1 MPKPNSIFGYLEGVA
16 AHKPKR
22 NLADHEKWTE
32 AILPADADVGP
43 MEGETSRRP
52 VWYVGV
58 AVSLLLLALGLRMA
72 QLQIVGGSHNLALA
86 DGNRTRTKVIRAPR
100 GIIYDRNHTILATN
114 QPSYDITVV
123 PQQLP
128 RDAGA
133 RSREYADLGSLLGVN
148 PADIQAK
155 AEAVCKSKQADC
167 LDTPIPQLAITD
179 IDRDHALLFDQDSQ
193 RFGGF
198 SLDVNPVRQYVD
210 NGVLAQLLGYTGRV
224 SADDLKDH
232 PDYGPTDYIGKT
244 GIEAQY
250 ESLLRGTDGGRQTEV
265 DASGRPVKVLAEKTP
280 QSGNSLVLSI
290 DEDLQQHLAQAL
302 QDAMNADGAA
312 HPTRAAGVAINPNT
326 GEVLA
331 LVSLPTY
338 DHNLFTKGIS
348 QADFTRLI
356 NDRAQPLFNKA
367 IGGTYPTGSIIKP
380 LVASAGL
387 QSGTLT
393 TARTINDIGYL
404 VVANENDPNAPHQ
417 QFHSYEPGGFGI
429 VNLFKAMTVSSN
441 VFFMAVG
448 GGYNGAI
455 GHIVGIGVD
464 RLTHYYRQF
473 GLGQKTGIDLPGESQ
488 GVVPDRAWKQKTLGE
503 PWYLG
508 DTYNISV
515 GQGNMQVTPL
525 QMAVAISSIANG
537 GKLIQPHVLDAVLD
551 SSGQV
556 VQKTQPQVIRQN
568 FIDPANLE
576 LVRQAMRDVVSQ
588 PGGTACC
595 FIEKQ
600 VPVHVAAKTGTAEN
614 GSSEAHAWFEAFA
627 PYEDP
632 QIVIVALV
640 EHGGEGGFVAA
651 PAVRQTLSWYFTQ
664 GAGKT
669 MGPRSF

>member
-1 MPKPNSIFGYLEGVA
+1 MAKPNSIFGYLEGVA
-16 AHKPKR
+16 SHKPKR
-22 NLADHEKWTE
+22 NLGDHEKWTE
-32 AILPADADVGP
+32 AILPADAEVGP

-52 VWYVGV
+52 LWYVG
-58 AVSLLLLALGLRMA
+58 AAIALLLVVLGLRMA

-100 GIIYDRNHTILATN
+100 GIIYDRNRTIIATN
-114 QPSYDITVV
+114 QPSYDVTVV

-128 RDAGA
+128 RNSKA
-133 RSREYADLGSLLGVN
+133 RSAEYSALGSLLGISA
-148 PADIQAK
+148 ADIQEK
-155 AEAVCKSKQADC
+155 AEAVCKNKQPDC
-167 LDTPIPQLAITD
+167 LDTPIPQLAVTD

-193 RFGGF
+193 NFAGF
-198 SLDVNPVRQYVD
+198 SLDVNPVRQYMD
-210 NGVLAQLLGYTGRV
+210 NGAAAQLLGYTGRV

-244 GIEAQY
+244 GLEAQY
-250 ESLLRGTDGGRQTEV
+250 ESLLRGADGGQQTEV
-265 DASGRPVKVLAEKTP
+265 DANGRPVKVLAQKTP
-280 QSGNSLVLSI
+280 RSGQSLVLSI
-290 DEDLQQHLAQAL
+290 DQDLQQHLAQAL

-331 LVSLPTY
+331 MVSLPTY
-338 DHNLFTKGIS
+338 DHNLFAKGIS

-387 QSGTLT
+387 QAGTLT
-393 TARTINDIGYL
+393 TSSTINDIGYL
-404 VVANENDPNAPHQ
+404 DVANENDPNAPHQ
-417 QFHSYEPGGFGI
+417 QFHSYEAGGFGP
-429 VNLFKAMTVSSN
+429 VSLFKAMAVSSN

-455 GHIVGIGVD
+455 GHIVGLGVD
-464 RLTHYYRQF
+464 RLTHYYRDF
-473 GLGQKTGIDLPGESQ
+473 GLGAKTGIDLPGESA
-488 GVVPDRAWKQKTLGE
+488 GLVPNRDWKKSTLGE

-537 GKLIQPHVLDAVLD
+537 GKLIQPHILDEVLDAN
-551 SSGQV
+551 GQV
-556 VQKTQPQVIRQN
+556 VKKVQPDIIRQN
-568 FIDPANLE
+568 FIDAANLAI
-576 LVRQAMRDVVSQ
+576 VRQAMRGVVST

-640 EHGGEGGFVAA
+640 EHGGEGGYVAA
-651 PAVRQTLSWYFTQ
+651 PAVRQTLAWYFTQ

>member
-1 MPKPNSIFGYLEGVA
+1 LARPKSIFGYLEGVA
-16 AHKPKR
+16 IHKPKR
-22 NLADHEKWTE
+22 NLADHERWTE
-32 AILPADADVGP
+32 AILPADADASA
-43 MEGETSRRP
+43 MEGETNRRP
-52 VWYVGV
+52 LWYVGV
-58 AVSLLLLALGLRMA
+58 AVGLLLVVLGLRMA

-128 RDAGA
+128 RSAAA
-133 RSREYADLGSLLGVN
+133 RGREYNALGNLLGVK
-148 PADIQAK
+148 PSDIQAK
-155 AEAVCKSKQADC
+155 AELVCSSKQPDC
-167 LDTPIPQLAITD
+167 LDTPVPQLAITD
-179 IDRDHALLFDQDSQ
+179 IDRDHALLFDQSSLS
-193 RFGGF
+193 FAGF
-198 SLDVNPVRQYVD
+198 SLDVNPVRQYMD

-224 SADDLKDH
+224 SSTDLEDH

-244 GIEAQY
+244 GVEDQY
-250 ESLLRGTDGGRQTEV
+250 ESLLRGTDGGQQTEV
-265 DASGRPVKVLAEKTP
+265 DASGRPVKVLADKTP
-280 QSGNSLVLSI
+280 QSGQSLVLSI
-290 DEDLQQHLAQAL
+290 DESLQEQLAKAL

-348 QADFTRLI
+348 QQDFTRLI
-356 NDRAQPLFNKA
+356 NDKAQPLFNKA

-387 QSGTLT
+387 QAGTLT
-393 TARTINDIGYL
+393 TSSTINDIGYL
-404 VVANENDPNAPHQ
+404 DVANENDPNAPHQ
-417 QFHSYEPGGFGI
+417 QFHSYEAGGFGA
-429 VNLFKAMTVSSN
+429 VNLFKAMAVSSN

-448 GGYNGAI
+448 GGYNGNI
-455 GHIVGIGVD
+455 GHIVGLGVD
-464 RLTHYYRQF
+464 RLTHYYKDF
-473 GLGQKTGIDLPGESQ
+473 GLGQKTGIDLPGESA
-488 GVVPDRAWKQKTLGE
+488 GLVPTRDWKKTTLNE
-503 PWYLG
+503 PWFLG

-537 GKLIQPHVLDAVLD
+537 GKLIQPHILD
-551 SSGQV
+551 SVLGPNGQV
-556 VQKTQPQVIRQN
+556 IKKVQPDITRQN
-568 FIDPANLE
+568 FIDADKLAI
-576 LVRQAMRDVVSQ
+576 VRQAMRGVVST

-595 FIEKQ
+595 LIEKQ

-614 GSSEAHAWFEAFA
+614 GSSQAHAWFEAFA

-669 MGPRSF
+669 IGPRSF

>member
-1 MPKPNSIFGYLEGVA
+1 MPRPNSLFGYLEGVA
-16 AHKPKR
+16 EHRPRR
-22 NLADHEKWTE
+22 NLADHEKWAE
-32 AILPADADVGP
+32 AILPADADAGP
-43 MEGETSRRP
+43 IEGQANRRP
-52 VWYVGV
+52 LWYLGGV
-58 AVSLLLLALGLRMA
+58 VVLLLAVLGLRMA
-72 QLQIVGGSHNLALA
+72 QLQLVGGSHNLALA

-100 GIIYDRNHTILATN
+100 GVIYDRNHSILATN

-128 RDAGA
+128 QSASA
-133 RSREYADLGSLLGVN
+133 RSREYARLGALLGVK

-155 AEAVCKSKQADC
+155 AEATCQTKQPDC
-167 LDTPIPQLAITD
+167 LDTPVPQLAITD
-179 IDRDHALLFDQDSQ
+179 IDRDHALLFDQDSLSYA
-193 RFGGF
+193 GF
-198 SLDVNPVRQYVD
+198 SLDVNPVRQYLD
-210 NGVLAQLLGYTGRV
+210 NGVLAQVLGYTGRV

-244 GIEAQY
+244 GLEAQY
-250 ESLLRGTDGGRQTEV
+250 ESLLRGTDGGQQTEV
-265 DASGRPVKVLAEKTP
+265 DASGRPVKVLAQKSP

-290 DEDLQQHLAQAL
+290 DDGLQQHLAQAL
-302 QDAMNADGAA
+302 QDAMNADAAA
-312 HPTRAAGVAINPNT
+312 HPTRAAGVAINPMT

-331 LVSLPTY
+331 MVSLPTY
-338 DHNLFTKGIS
+338 DHNLFAKGIS
-348 QADFTRLI
+348 QQDFTRLI

-387 QSGTLT
+387 LAGTLT
-393 TARTINDIGYL
+393 TSTTINDIGYL
-404 VVANENDPNAPHQ
+404 DVANENDPNAPHQ
-417 QFHSYEPGGFGI
+417 LFHSYEPGGFGV
-429 VNLFKAMTVSSN
+429 VNLFKAMAVSSN

-448 GGYNGAI
+448 GGYNGTI
-455 GHIVGIGVD
+455 GHIVGLGVD
-464 RLTHYYRQF
+464 RLTQYYRDF
-473 GLGQKTGIDLPGESQ
+473 GLGAKTGIDLPGESA
-488 GVVPDRAWKQKTLGE
+488 GLVPTRSWKQATLGE

-525 QMAVAISSIANG
+525 QMAVAVSSIANG
-537 GKLIQPHVLDAVLD
+537 GKLIEPHLLDEVLGPD
-551 SSGQV
+551 GQV
-556 VQKTQPQVIRQN
+556 VQKVQPKVLRQN
-568 FIDPANLE
+568 FIDPANLQI
-576 LVRQAMRDVVSQ
+576 VRQAMRGVVNQ

-640 EHGGEGGFVAA
+640 EHGGEGGYVAA
-651 PAVRQTLSWYFTQ
+651 PAVRQTLAWYFTQ